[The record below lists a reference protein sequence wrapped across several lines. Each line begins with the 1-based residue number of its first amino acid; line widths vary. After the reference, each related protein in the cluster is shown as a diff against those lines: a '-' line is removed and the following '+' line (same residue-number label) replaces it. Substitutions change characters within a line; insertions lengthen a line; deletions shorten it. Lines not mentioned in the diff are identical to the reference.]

1 MSNEEPRPGCLGR
14 GLLAVALAFGAVG
27 VLSAALSGPWH
38 RLGLVDLRAAFAMVW
53 VLAVWMGFLAAF
65 LGLLSLVAGLFTGYG
80 RGAMRG
86 AAGAVLLGA
95 AAAAWP
101 MYLHYQS
108 GQVPAIH
115 DITTDTADPPA
126 YRALADAREASPNA
140 VAYPGEDTA
149 EKQLEAYPEL
159 ETLIL
164 DAPREEVFSAA
175 EATAQEMGWRIETAD
190 AADGRLEAVA
200 MTFWYGF
207 KDDVVVRVADT
218 PDGVALD
225 VRSASR
231 EGRSDLGTNAARI
244 RAYLEAVQQRL
255 AAD

>member
-1 MSNEEPRPGCLGR
+1 MTNEDPRPGCWGR

-38 RLGLVDLRAAFAMVW
+38 RLGLVDLQAAFAMVW
-53 VLAVWMGFLAAF
+53 VLAVWLGFLAAF
-65 LGLLSLVAGLFTGYG
+65 LGLSSLVVGLFTGYG

-101 MYLHYQS
+101 MYLIYQS
-108 GQVPAIH
+108 GQVPTIH

-126 YRALADAREASPNA
+126 FRALADAREAAPNA

-149 EKQLEAYPEL
+149 EKQRDAYPEI
-159 ETLIL
+159 ETLVL
-164 DAPREEVFSAA
+164 DPPREQVFAAA

-190 AADGRLEAVA
+190 AEGGRLEAVA

-231 EGRSDLGTNAARI
+231 KGRSDLGTNAARI

-255 AAD
+255 ATD